1 MAAAKRRS
9 PVVRI
14 LIDNRKVRV
23 QEVRIRPG
31 YKGSMRAHPDRVQY
45 ILKGGKRRLHYP
57 NGRTKVQ
64 TFKPGTVLWRGKEKF
79 AGENIGKTEIRF
91 IAVRLK

>member
-9 PVVRI
+9 PTVRI

-23 QEVRIRPG
+23 QEVRRKPG
-31 YKGSMRAHPDRVQY
+31 TISPMLELPNRVLY

-64 TFKPGTVLWRGKEKF
+64 ILKTGTVLWQRKEKF
-79 AGENIGKTEIRF
+79 AGENIGKTEIRL

>member
-23 QEVRIRPG
+23 HEVRQRPG
-31 YKGSMRAHPDRVQY
+31 HKGSNVALPNRVQY
-45 ILKGGKRRLHYP
+45 ILKGGKQRVHYS

-64 TFKPGTVLWRGKEKF
+64 ILKPGTVVWRRKEKT
-79 AGENIGKTEIRF
+79 ALENAGKTEIRL
-91 IAVRLK
+91 IAVQLK

>member
-14 LIDNRKVRV
+14 FIDNRKVRV
-23 QEVRIRPG
+23 QEIRQRPG
-31 YKGSMRAHPDRVQY
+31 FKGSMRERPNRVHY
-45 ILKGGKRRLHYP
+45 ILKGGKQRQHYP

-64 TFKPGTVLWRGKEKF
+64 IFKAGTVVWRPKEKY
-79 AGENIGKTEIRF
+79 ASENVGKTEIRL